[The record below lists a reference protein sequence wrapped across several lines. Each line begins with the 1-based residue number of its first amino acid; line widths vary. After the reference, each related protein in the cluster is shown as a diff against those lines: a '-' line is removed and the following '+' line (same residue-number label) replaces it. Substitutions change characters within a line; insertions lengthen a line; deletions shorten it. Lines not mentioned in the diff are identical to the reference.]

1 MKSTYDWL
9 GIRLATEEDLGWVR
23 ARYDAKYPSLA
34 NYRFVLT
41 DDQDSTVVSVAIVQ
55 TEDAANGL
63 WSLAEIRA
71 FMCGRGPDPTEE
83 CDRVAELMIAEI
95 AKKEGGAE

>member
-9 GIRLATEEDLGWVR
+9 GIRHATEDDLAWAF
-23 ARYDAKYPSLA
+23 ARYDSRYPSLA
-34 NYRFVLT
+34 DYRFMLT
-41 DDQDSTVVSVAIVQ
+41 DDQDSAVVSVAIVN

-71 FMCGRGPDPTEE
+71 YMRGRGPDPTEE
-83 CDRVAELMIAEI
+83 CDRVAELMMAEI

>member
-1 MKSTYDWL
+1 MKSTYDWI
-9 GIRLATEEDLGWVR
+9 GTRYATEDDLAWAF

-34 NYRFVLT
+34 DYRFMLT

-55 TEDAANGL
+55 AEYAANGL

-71 FMCGRGPDPTEE
+71 DMRGRGPDPTEE
-83 CDRVAELMIAEI
+83 CDRVAELMVAEI
-95 AKKEGGAE
+95 AKKERGAE